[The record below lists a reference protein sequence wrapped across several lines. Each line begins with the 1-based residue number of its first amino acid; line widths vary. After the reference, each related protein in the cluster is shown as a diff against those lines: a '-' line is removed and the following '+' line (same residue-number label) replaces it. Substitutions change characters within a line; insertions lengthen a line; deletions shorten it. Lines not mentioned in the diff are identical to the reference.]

1 MIELKD
7 FYKEDKTIPDRVFYF
22 EPEAIKVI
30 ELDECEEDDK
40 TIYYLQINNEY
51 IFGYE
56 TKEERDKELLK
67 IFNEKGNLNKDNV
80 VKEKKIIKKK
90 LDEMTQK
97 EIDKVSARLCFG
109 NTCQECPFVD
119 NNDLKCLDD
128 FLDWKKR
135 YLDNKDKEFEI
146 EVEE

>member
-30 ELDECEEDDK
+30 ELSECEEEEDNK

-56 TKEERDKELLK
+56 TKEERDKELQK
-67 IFNEKGNLNKDNV
+67 IFNAKGMLNATV
-80 VKEKKIIKKK
+80 GVIK
-90 LDEMTQK
+90 
-97 EIDKVSARLCFG
+97 
-109 NTCQECPFVD
+109 
-119 NNDLKCLDD
+119 
-128 FLDWKKR
+128 
-135 YLDNKDKEFEI
+135 
-146 EVEE
+146 

>member
-56 TKEERDKELLK
+56 TKEERYKELQK
-67 IFNEKGNLNKDNV
+67 ILYAK
-80 VKEKKIIKKK
+80 
-90 LDEMTQK
+90 
-97 EIDKVSARLCFG
+97 
-109 NTCQECPFVD
+109 
-119 NNDLKCLDD
+119 DLKQ
-128 FLDWKKR
+128 
-135 YLDNKDKEFEI
+135 
-146 EVEE
+146 

>member
-30 ELDECEEDDK
+30 ELNECEEDNK

-56 TKEERDKELLK
+56 TKEEREKELQK
-67 IFNEKGNLNKDNV
+67 ILNAKVDHVN
-80 VKEKKIIKKK
+80 KEKKVIKKK

-97 EIDKVSARLCFG
+97 EIEKVSSRLCLDK
-109 NTCQECPFVD
+109 TCRECPFSD
-119 NNDLKCLDD
+119 NNDFKCLDD

-135 YLDNKDKEFEI
+135 YLDNKDKEFDV

>member
-30 ELDECEEDDK
+30 ELDECEEDNK

-56 TKEERDKELLK
+56 SKRRVITELQK
-67 IFNEKGNLNKDNV
+67 ILNEKENK
-80 VKEKKIIKKK
+80 
-90 LDEMTQK
+90 Q
-97 EIDKVSARLCFG
+97 
-109 NTCQECPFVD
+109 
-119 NNDLKCLDD
+119 
-128 FLDWKKR
+128 
-135 YLDNKDKEFEI
+135 
-146 EVEE
+146 

>member
-30 ELDECEEDDK
+30 ELDECEEDNK

-56 TKEERDKELLK
+56 TKEKRDEELQK
-67 IFNEKGNLNKDNV
+67 IFNA
-80 VKEKKIIKKK
+80 KEK
-90 LDEMTQK
+90 
-97 EIDKVSARLCFG
+97 A
-109 NTCQECPFVD
+109 
-119 NNDLKCLDD
+119 
-128 FLDWKKR
+128 
-135 YLDNKDKEFEI
+135 
-146 EVEE
+146 VEE